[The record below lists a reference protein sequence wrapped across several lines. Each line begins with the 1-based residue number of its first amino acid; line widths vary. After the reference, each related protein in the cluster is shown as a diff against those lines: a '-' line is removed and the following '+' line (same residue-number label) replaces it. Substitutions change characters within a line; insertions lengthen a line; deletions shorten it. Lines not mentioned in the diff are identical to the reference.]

1 MQDVGLSAD
10 QITRE
15 LKRKGNKVIL
25 IGAERRGLVAAAAAF
40 LVKEGLSVTV
50 YEKRQTIE
58 GGSNEKNSRVSI
70 QL

>member
-10 QITRE
+10 QVTRE

-25 IGAERRGLVAAAAAF
+25 IGAEHRGLVAAAAF
-40 LVKEGLSVTV
+40 LVREGLSITV

-58 GGSNEKNSRVSI
+58 GRSNEKKF
-70 QL
+70 